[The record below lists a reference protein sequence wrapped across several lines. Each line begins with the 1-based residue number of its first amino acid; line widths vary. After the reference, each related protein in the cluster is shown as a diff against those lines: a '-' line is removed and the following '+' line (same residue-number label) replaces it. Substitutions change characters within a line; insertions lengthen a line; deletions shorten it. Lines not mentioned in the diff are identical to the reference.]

1 MTKSGIVQIMK
12 PMKKKK
18 QSEMLMVNIKMFSS
32 VSLLLLLL
40 LNSLFLFLEE
50 CPSFRNSSKLLSKE
64 ELIGLFKTIHGNG
77 KRLSDK
83 FVTVGLVGYPNVGKS
98 STINT
103 LLENKKVSVSSTPG
117 KTKHFQVYSI
127 KYF

>member
-1 MTKSGIVQIMK
+1 MMKLMTKIGIVQIMK
-12 PMKKKK
+12 LMKKKK
-18 QSEMLMVNIKMFSS
+18 QSEMLMVNVKMFSS
-32 VSLLLLLL
+32 VLLL
-40 LNSLFLFLEE
+40 LNLLFLFLEE